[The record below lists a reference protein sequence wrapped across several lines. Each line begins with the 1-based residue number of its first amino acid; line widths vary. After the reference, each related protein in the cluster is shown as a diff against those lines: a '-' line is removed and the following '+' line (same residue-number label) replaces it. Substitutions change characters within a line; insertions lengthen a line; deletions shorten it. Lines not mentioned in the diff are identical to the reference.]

1 MSDEPKR
8 IVIGRIAGLFGVKG
22 WVKLLSWTDPRDK
35 IVDYSPLQVQ
45 IGGQWREWKMV
56 EGRTHGKGVIARLE
70 GITDRDQAAALMG
83 ADIAVWRSQLAKT
96 RPGEY
101 YWADLLGLEVQ
112 LADGRR
118 LGKVDG
124 MMATGANDVMVVKG
138 ERERLI
144 PFIHG
149 QVVKNVDLDKRLIQ
163 VDWDPDF

>member
-1 MSDEPKR
+1 MNGEPKR

-22 WVKLLSWTDPRDK
+22 WVKLLSWTEPRDK
-35 IVDYSPLQVQ
+35 ITEYSPWQVQ
-45 IGGQWREWKMV
+45 IDGQWREWKMA
-56 EGRTHGKGVIARLE
+56 EGQAHGKGVIARLE

-83 ADIAVWRSQLAKT
+83 SDIAVWRSQLGKT

-101 YWADLLGLEVQ
+101 YWVDLLGLDVQ
-112 LADGRR
+112 LADGRT

-149 QVVKNVDLDKRLIQ
+149 QVVKSVDLDKRLIQ

>member
-1 MSDEPKR
+1 MSGEPKR

-22 WVKLLSWTDPRDK
+22 WVKLLSWTEPRDK
-35 IVDYSPLQVQ
+35 ITAYSPWQVQ
-45 IGGQWREWKMV
+45 IDGQWREWKMA
-56 EGRTHGKGVIARLE
+56 EGQAHGKGVIARLE
-70 GITDRDQAAALMG
+70 GITDRDQAATLIG
-83 ADIAVWRSQLAKT
+83 SDVAVWRSQLPKT

-101 YWADLLGLEVQ
+101 YWVDLLGLDVQ
-112 LADGRR
+112 LTDGRM

-124 MMATGANDVMVVKG
+124 MMPTGANDVMVVKG

-149 QVVKNVDLDKRLIQ
+149 QVVKNVDLDTRVIL